1 MARNA
6 KPHLEFCVLEPV
18 HGLHLAMTLFA
29 KDFLFD
35 VPFVVEKDM
44 LRQIIHLDPGGR
56 CLGVE
61 IMVLFLDLRVIGND
75 VFVAVE
81 AFFHSRDPWERGAAH
96 IRVTELA
103 LDFLHSRVDP
113 VAEGD
118 RLLRAKAL
126 DRHEIKKIE
135 PEKDDSQAA
144 EDHHEGQ
151 LISEQRLQGNPYFTS
166 CF

>member
-1 MARNA
+1 MARDA
-6 KPHLEFCVLEPV
+6 KPHLEFRVLEPV
-18 HGLHLAMTLFA
+18 HGLHLAVTLFA

-35 VPFVVEKDM
+35 VSFVVEKDM
-44 LRQIIHLDPGGR
+44 LRQIVHFDPGGR

-75 VFVAVE
+75 VLVAVKT
-81 AFFHSRDPWERGAAH
+81 FFHSRDPGKGGAAH
-96 IRVTELA
+96 IGMTELA

-118 RLLRAKAL
+118 RLLRAETV

-135 PEKDDSQAA
+135 PEKDDCQAA
-144 EDHHEGQ
+144 EDHQDG
-151 LISEQRLQGNPYFTS
+151 
-166 CF
+166 